1 MIRCMKCDSILEIKN
16 LPSGKYMEPCPKCLE
31 SATKKYG
38 YHDVEEFYKDVE
50 RVDIDDIDSD
60 DDFGKDDD

>member
-1 MIRCMKCDSILEIKN
+1 
-16 LPSGKYMEPCPKCLE
+16 MEPCPKCLE